1 MTTTNTTTPT
11 SPPTLDQVLA
21 GMSASLGGNS
31 VPRMVQL
38 AAQVMPEMVFRHA
51 QDSGFA
57 MPKEDGALAEETRT
71 LLLLG
76 IALATGSHC
85 VENLVNKAKA
95 QGIDDAEVLETFKIA
110 RFAEATRVFNNTVPL
125 FAKLA
130 GEQ

>member
-1 MTTTNTTTPT
+1 MTTQPT
-11 SPPTLDQVLA
+11 VEQVLA

-31 VPRMVQL
+31 VPPMVQL
-38 AAQVMPEMVFRHA
+38 AAQVMPDMVFKHA

-57 MPKEDGALAEETRT
+57 MPKEGGALAEETRT

-85 VENLVNKAKA
+85 VENLMNKAKA
-95 QGIDDAEVLETFKIA
+95 QKIDDAKILETFKIA
-110 RFAEATRVFNNTVPL
+110 RFAEATRVFNNAEPL
-125 FAKLA
+125 FARLA